1 MLGLVCAL
9 WTAQQFFHYEMDPST
24 AALYN
29 FSVSDEEVSLEFGT
43 DSYLCYVSGYSWRET
58 IFT

>member
-1 MLGLVCAL
+1 MFCVSLMVN
-9 WTAQQFFHYEMDPST
+9 PSKVR
-24 AALYN
+24 
-29 FSVSDEEVSLEFGT
+29 VSDEEVSLEFGT